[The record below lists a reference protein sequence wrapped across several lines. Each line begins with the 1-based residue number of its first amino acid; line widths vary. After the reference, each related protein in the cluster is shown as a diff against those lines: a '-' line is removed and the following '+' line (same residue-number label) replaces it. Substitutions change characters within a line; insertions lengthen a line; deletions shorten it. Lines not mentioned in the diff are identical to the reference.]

1 MARPATD
8 GGGFRGEIDTSDVM
22 GIPRIGMPIPKPIL
36 RHVANAACIGLMI
49 VRSSGL
55 SAQALTPDP
64 GAWRPLSYADLQAG
78 SSDSAT
84 YVDIWKDAIE
94 ANNRAYA
101 AAGDKHFLPLNAPAI
116 EAHFVIWSTQKS
128 IVFSVLDTANG
139 CTTRYSDKAV
149 GATVKLCPVRIAQ
162 YQGAIV
168 STIGDGNACF
178 LELDPTPK
186 GGVVDR
192 ASSAAYAAY
201 DVETKSIKTGMIVNH
216 KAVDGCS
223 MSFSLRPQ

>member
-1 MARPATD
+1 MR
-8 GGGFRGEIDTSDVM
+8 RRKVI
-22 GIPRIGMPIPKPIL
+22 R
-36 RHVANAACIGLMI
+36 RHVANAACVGLMI
-49 VRSSGL
+49 GAPSSL

-64 GAWRPLSYADLQAG
+64 AAWRPLSYVDLQAG
-78 SSDSAT
+78 SSATAT
-84 YVDIWKDAIE
+84 YIDIWKDAIE

-101 AAGDKHFLPLNAPAI
+101 AAGDKRYASGNAPAT

-128 IVFSVLDTANG
+128 VVFSVLDTVDG
-139 CTTRYSDKAV
+139 CTSRYSDRAA

-168 STIGDGNACF
+168 NTIGGGKACF
-178 LELDPTPK
+178 LELEPPSK
-186 GGVVDR
+186 GAVVDR
-192 ASSAAYAAY
+192 TSSAAYAAY

-223 MSFSLRPQ
+223 MSFSLHPQ